1 MPLYAWFMIVFDI
14 VLLSYVAAGVI
25 GRQMLKDGKI
35 DIPALSKTNTV
46 VMKSLYTVMYAG
58 AVYFLFF
65 ASKDTQW
72 LPICAM
78 YTVVVISA
86 VITFW
91 TGPIFL
97 QKHDQKYEAAEHMDA
112 EFRLNFNAVSIA
124 IVTLTALY
132 LTYGD
137 TISRI
142 PFPWV
147 L

>member
-25 GRQMLKDGKI
+25 GRQMLKDGKT
-35 DIPALSKTNTV
+35 DIPPLSKTYTV

-97 QKHDQKYEAAEHMDA
+97 QKHDQKYEAAERRNA
-112 EFRLNFNAVSIA
+112 EFRLNFNAISIA